1 MKQSLNKLIYLILI
15 IQLLTGCSISFDS
28 FSKSLSQSVR
38 SSNDPETITQ
48 ALPSYLILLDGLIED
63 NPDDEVL
70 LNTSSK
76 LLIAYVGLLEARLES
91 NPDISETE
99 RELIEQQQKKLSDK
113 ALDRSAIAMCLH
125 KQELCN
131 LRNSS
136 YVEFETKLKIASIE
150 DIEYLYGLG
159 SAWISWLQINAEDW
173 NAIAQ
178 MPQIKLIMET
188 VINIDENYEY
198 AGGHM
203 YLGVIN
209 SLLPVTMGGQPEKGK
224 QHFENA
230 IRLTEGKNLM
240 AKVLYAQYYSRIT
253 YNEKLHTELIEDVL
267 NSTEIQLS
275 INLMNTL
282 AKQKAE
288 ALKQSAVEFF

>member
-1 MKQSLNKLIYLILI
+1 
-15 IQLLTGCSISFDS
+15 
-28 FSKSLSQSVR
+28 
-38 SSNDPETITQ
+38 
-48 ALPSYLILLDGLIED
+48 LLDGLIED